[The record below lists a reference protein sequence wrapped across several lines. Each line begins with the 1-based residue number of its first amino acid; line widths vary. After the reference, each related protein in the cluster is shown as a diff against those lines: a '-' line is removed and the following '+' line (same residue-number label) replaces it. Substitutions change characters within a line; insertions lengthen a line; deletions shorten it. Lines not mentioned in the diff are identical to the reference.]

1 MKSAIIEP
9 QTAPAERE
17 SVGRLRRLYRKVWS
31 RVFRFVGPKL
41 GVLQQYPPRKPRI
54 RRIEEGTSEAFPLPT
69 ISIVMPSFQQAPF
82 LRRSIESVLD
92 QSYPCLEY
100 FVQDGASTDGSL
112 SILREF
118 SERLSGWSSA
128 PDRGQA
134 HAINLAFRRTSGE
147 IMGWLN
153 SDDMLMP
160 GALHFVARYFH
171 RHPHVAVLYGNRIL
185 INEEGLEIGRWI
197 LPKHDEE
204 ILRWI
209 DYVPQETVFWRRSL
223 WEAVGE
229 LDESLQFAL
238 DWNLLLRFQEAGAQ
252 FAHVPQFLG
261 AFRVHPRQKTSA
273 RFKSNG
279 AEEIAALR
287 HKQLGYRPSEREV
300 SRRVKWYLYHHLAEH
315 ARIKIR
321 HWISL

>member
-1 MKSAIIEP
+1 
-9 QTAPAERE
+9 
-17 SVGRLRRLYRKVWS
+17 
-31 RVFRFVGPKL
+31 
-41 GVLQQYPPRKPRI
+41 
-54 RRIEEGTSEAFPLPT
+54 
-69 ISIVMPSFQQAPF
+69 MPSYQQAPF

-100 FVQDGASTDGSL
+100 FVQDGGSIDGSL

-171 RHPHVAVLYGNRIL
+171 RHPHVSVLYGNRIL

-209 DYVPQETVFWRRSL
+209 DYVPQETLFWRRSL

-261 AFRVHPRQKTSA
+261 AFRVHAQQKTSA
-273 RFKSNG
+273 RFKSTG

-287 HKQLGYRPSEREV
+287 HKHLGYRPSEREV

-315 ARIKIR
+315 ARINIG